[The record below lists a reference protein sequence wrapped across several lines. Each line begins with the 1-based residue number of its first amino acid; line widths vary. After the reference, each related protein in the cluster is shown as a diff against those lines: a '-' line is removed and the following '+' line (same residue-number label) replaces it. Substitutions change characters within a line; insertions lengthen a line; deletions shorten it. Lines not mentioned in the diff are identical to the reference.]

1 MEWKTKLKFFLVGRL
16 PFLLLSGWVCR
27 ERSARARP
35 TETPRRRQALLR
47 GSWKEPAPSG
57 RSARPAARGE
67 RQERAPRPFEETQQ
81 KPTYVVKSIFID
93 FPKNGDN
100 VPSAERQL
108 GLGKRDMGHCTFR

>member
-1 MEWKTKLKFFLVGRL
+1 MEWKTKIKLFLVGCL
-16 PFLLLSGWVCR
+16 PFLLLYGSVCR
-27 ERSARARP
+27 ERIARAHPR
-35 TETPRRRQALLR
+35 ERPRRRQALLR

-67 RQERAPRPFEETQQ
+67 GQERALQQFEETQQ

-108 GLGKRDMGHCTFR
+108 GLGKRDMGHCTFW